1 MSSMLKTILL
11 LSVGFECLE
20 NHSSVL
26 SGRKWISHA
35 LPGLHRFLN
44 YKVSI
49 KSQIFESKSEHSP
62 RKCRISIVDSVPENF
77 YIDRE
82 ELGDLRKDYL
92 ESEVMDIEKMTG
104 FAKTYDYSFSF
115 EKEVRGGSIEFE
127 FSFPFHARYGQA
139 NQVGWVTYHLP
150 HKFCLAHNCFRLE
163 GKNAEFSDLK
173 KLDRISLSVKSSLSS
188 DFQIEEVGERSD
200 QLKMT
205 IPVAN
210 LNQKKFFLVST
221 MAIFGAGVAIVLFM
235 ITRFWRKSLELRKSD

>member
-1 MSSMLKTILL
+1 MLKVLLL
-11 LSVGFECLE
+11 LSVGFECLK

-26 SGRKWISHA
+26 SGRKWISHT

-49 KSQIFESKSEHSP
+49 KSQNFESKSDQNP
-62 RKCRISIVDSVPENF
+62 RKCKISIVDSVTENF

-115 EKEVRGGSIEFE
+115 EKEIRGDSIEFE

-139 NQVGWVTYHLP
+139 NHEGWVTYHLP
-150 HKFCLAHNCFRLE
+150 HKFFLAQNCFKFE
-163 GKNAEFSDLK
+163 GKNPKFSDLK
-173 KLDRISLSVKSSLSS
+173 KIDSISLNVKSSLSS
-188 DFQIEEVGERSD
+188 DFQIEEVGEWSD

-221 MAIFGAGVAIVLFM
+221 MAIFGAGVAIVFFM
-235 ITRFWRKSLELRKSD
+235 ITRFWRKSLELKKSD